1 MTNEAMA
8 ARLAELKETM
18 QASIASIQQAQQQW
32 ATFTATATA
41 ARKRVTVVV
50 NAEGV
55 VIKTRFT
62 DDIADLTP
70 SELANAVTAAAQEAA
85 LTMQR
90 RTREMIDG
98 LREEQRR
105 LPKMSEFLPDMPDLT
120 SMIPARPTVSTRP
133 PGARPAEET
142 STAMPFTDV
151 VSWED
156 GTRSPS
162 GPNVAEQG
170 W

>member
-62 DDIADLTP
+62 DDISDLTP

-98 LREEQRR
+98 LREQQRR

-120 SMIPARPTVSTRP
+120 SMIPTRPTVSIKP

-142 STAMPFTDV
+142 SEAMPFTDGI
-151 VSWED
+151 SWED

-162 GPNVAEQG
+162 GPNVAESG